1 VRLGSGIAGGKC
13 DCERL
18 PLGIDI
24 EQGASFDEP
33 GYRAGWMPS
42 LLDLNLS
49 VFFQILANM

>member
-33 GYRAGWMPS
+33 GYRAGWMPG